1 MMFDDSSVV
10 GGPNSSMLN
19 TSMKSEGGLSM
30 LNTSRGEEVANHSC
44 HKYQLFKY
52 CFGHNF
58 QSVLYKLFLRR
69 PQKVPT
75 M

>member
-44 HKYQLFKY
+44 HKYQLVEYF
-52 CFGHNF
+52 FG
-58 QSVLYKLFLRR
+58 QGVLYKLFLRR
-69 PQKVPT
+69 LQKVPT